1 MFVSVL
7 AGGSG
12 TRLWPLSR
20 TNHPKQFLRLTGDR
34 SLLQETIDRVLP
46 LVPIQQIAV
55 VTEHT
60 QAAEVARELP
70 DLPPANILAE
80 PLQRG
85 TATALGLAAL
95 WVQRQNPREV
105 IVSLHSD
112 HLIGDPDAF
121 RQTLL
126 AAVEAASDG
135 RHLLTLGIRPTEPAT
150 SYGYIRVGQPI
161 APAGSLTYY
170 RVDEFVEK
178 PDRPRAERYLAD
190 GSYLWN
196 SGIFVWRVDTFLQRF
211 AELLPD
217 TFKRLQEIAA
227 ELDRPDGKEALA
239 RIYPTIQSQTID
251 VGIME
256 RADNVAVI
264 PAAFPW
270 SDVGSWAEL
279 LEVLPADSEGN
290 VVRGTHIGLDTQR
303 SLIFALTKPV
313 ATIGLSD
320 LVIVDTPDVLLVC
333 PRDRAQ
339 AVKQLVERLGASEA
353 LRHLL

>member
-20 TNHPKQFLRLTGDR
+20 THHPKQFLRLAGDR
-34 SLLQETIDRVLP
+34 SLIQETVARVLP
-46 LVPIQQIAV
+46 IVPIQQIAV

-60 QAAEVARELP
+60 QTADVARELP
-70 DLPPANILAE
+70 ELPPANILAE
-80 PLQRG
+80 PVQRG

-95 WVQRQNPREV
+95 WVQRQNPHEV
-105 IVSLHSD
+105 MVSLHSD
-112 HLIGDPDAF
+112 HLIGDPEAF
-121 RQTLL
+121 RQALQ
-126 AAVEAASDG
+126 AAAEAASGG
-135 RHLLTLGIRPTEPAT
+135 RHLLTLGIRPTEPTT
-150 SYGYIRVGQPI
+150 SLGYIRVGQPI
-161 APAGSLTYY
+161 GKAGSFTVH

-178 PDRPRAERYLAD
+178 PNRQRAESYLAD

-196 SGIFVWRVDTFLQRF
+196 SGIFAWRVDTFLQRF

-217 TFKRLQEIAA
+217 TFDRLQEIAA
-227 ELDRPDGKEALA
+227 CLDRPDWNDTLA
-239 RIYPTIQSQTID
+239 RVYPTIQSQTID

-264 PAAFPW
+264 PATFPW

-303 SLIFALTKPV
+303 SLIFANTKPV

-320 LVIVDTPDVLLVC
+320 LVVVDTPDVLLIC

-339 AVKQLVERLGASEA
+339 TVKQLVERLGASEA